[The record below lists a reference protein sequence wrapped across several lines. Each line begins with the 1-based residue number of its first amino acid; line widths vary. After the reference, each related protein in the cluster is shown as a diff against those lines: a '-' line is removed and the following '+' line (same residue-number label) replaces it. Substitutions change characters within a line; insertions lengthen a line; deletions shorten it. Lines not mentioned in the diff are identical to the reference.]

1 MNRNK
6 PLATNPIPINMRP
19 MFVLLITGIIHLTAF
34 AQNEKF
40 PAYLDP
46 ELSFEE
52 RAEDLVS
59 RMTLEEKV
67 EQMNSFTPAIER
79 LGVPAFHYHNEALH
93 GISEAPGGV
102 LARATSFPQSIA
114 MGSTWNPELM
124 KEVFTAVS
132 DEIRAYD
139 NLGEIDPSMWSPNIN
154 MLRDPR
160 WGRNDEAYSEDPYLM
175 SRIAVAFI
183 KGIQGEHP
191 TYLKT
196 IATPKHFVANNS
208 EYNRHDGNSEVE
220 ERWLREYYFPAY
232 KACFQEGGA
241 FSSMCAYN
249 RVNGVPA
256 CANDWLLTTVLRDE
270 WGFQGYVVSDC
281 GAIVDIFE
289 NHNYVETGEEAA
301 ALAVKAGC
309 ELNCG
314 PVYLDALLN
323 ACEQGLISEEEI
335 TTAVER
341 IFLGRF
347 KLGMFAEPGEVP
359 YSTIGAEV
367 IESEEHRDLA
377 LKAAREAIILLKNKD
392 NTLPLSSS
400 DMKSIAVIGPNANKC
415 RLGSYSGIP
424 TRTISVLE
432 GIKEKVGDQVQV
444 FHEKGCNI
452 TFKDKI
458 NFSPEEWIDPE
469 EGKDEV
475 TQEQIYAT
483 AVEEIEFK
491 MLYDD
496 YLDNTKEPDEVLMAR
511 AVELAKK
518 VDQVVLVMGTS
529 RFVSNEEADA
539 EDLNWPGMQG
549 ELIKKV
555 FEANPNVVLVTL
567 KGFQIKLNWEEKN
580 LPAIVEAWYTGQEQ
594 GHAIADVLFGDYN
607 PGGKLPVTYYRSED
621 DLPPIGDYD
630 ITKGRTYWFFEKEV
644 LYPFGYGLSYTT
656 FEFSNLSVDKKEVMK
671 DEDMDITVTVDVSNT
686 GKVDGDEVVQLYIK
700 DLESSVIQPKK
711 ELRGFQRVSLAAGET
726 KTVSIPLSYKDFNYW
741 NENTGDFEIEPG
753 AFEIQVGASS
763 LDIRLRETLTVL

>member
-1 MNRNK
+1 
-6 PLATNPIPINMRP
+6 MRSLYALIIIC
-19 MFVLLITGIIHLTAF
+19 LLHHSAY
-34 AQNEKF
+34 AQNEVQSK
-40 PAYLDP
+40 YKDSCLD
-46 ELSFEE
+46 FEE
-52 RAEDLVS
+52 RVEDLVS

-67 EQMNSFTPAIER
+67 AQMNSFTPAIER

-114 MGSTWNPELM
+114 MGSTWNPALM
-124 KEVFTAVS
+124 REVFTAVS
-132 DEIRAYD
+132 DEIRAYN

-175 SRIAVAFI
+175 SRIAVAFV

-196 IATPKHFVANNS
+196 IASPKHFVANNS

-256 CANDWLLTTVLRDE
+256 CASEWLLSTVLRDE
-270 WGFQGYVVSDC
+270 WGFEGYVVSDC
-281 GAIVDIFE
+281 GAIIDIFQ
-289 NHNYVETGEEAA
+289 NHKYVETGEEAA
-301 ALAVKAGC
+301 AIAVKAGC

-314 PVYLDALLN
+314 PIYLDALLN
-323 ACEQGLISEEEI
+323 ACKQGLISEEDI

-341 IFLGRF
+341 IFLARF
-347 KLGMFAEPGEVP
+347 KLGLFAEPGDVP
-359 YSTIGAEV
+359 YSSIGQEV
-367 IESEEHRDLA
+367 IESEEHRELA
-377 LKAAREAIILLKNKD
+377 LKAAREAIILLKNDDK
-392 NTLPLSSS
+392 TLPLSK
-400 DMKSIAVIGPNANKC
+400 DGIKSIAVIGPNADKC

-424 TRTISVLE
+424 SRKISVLQ
-432 GIKEKVGDQVQV
+432 GIKEKMGDQVEV

-458 NFSPEEWIDPE
+458 NFSPEEWIEPE

-491 MLYDD
+491 RLYDD
-496 YLDNTKEPDEVLMAR
+496 YLDNTKESDEVLMAR
-511 AVELAKK
+511 AVELAKN
-518 VDQVVLVMGTS
+518 VDQVILVMGTS

-539 EDLNWPGMQG
+539 EDLNWPGSQG
-549 ELIKKV
+549 MLIRKIY
-555 FEANPNVVLVTL
+555 EANPNVVLVTL
-567 KGFQIKLNWEEKN
+567 KGFQIKLNWEEEN

-607 PGGKLPVTYYRSED
+607 PGGKLPVTYYKSED
-621 DLPPIGDYD
+621 DLPHIGDYD
-630 ITKGRTYWFFEKEV
+630 ITKGRTYWFFEKDV

-656 FEFSNLSVDKKEVMK
+656 FDFSNLSIDKKELSK
-671 DEDMDITVTVDVSNT
+671 ADDMEITVRVNITNT
-686 GKVDGDEVVQLYIK
+686 GKIDGDEVVQLYVK
-700 DLESSVIQPKK
+700 DIESSVIQPRK
-711 ELRGFQRVSLAAGET
+711 ELRGFERVNIAAGKT
-726 KTVSIPLSYKDFNYW
+726 KKTIKN
-741 NENTGDFEIEPG
+741 
-753 AFEIQVGASS
+753 
-763 LDIRLRETLTVL
+763 

>member
-1 MNRNK
+1 MKTMRSLYALIIICLLHHSVYARNEDQPK
-6 PLATNPIPINMRP
+6 Y
-19 MFVLLITGIIHLTAF
+19 
-34 AQNEKF
+34 KDSC
-40 PAYLDP
+40 LD
-46 ELSFEE
+46 FEE
-52 RAEDLVS
+52 RVEDLVS

-67 EQMNSFTPAIER
+67 AQMNSTAPAIAR
-79 LGVPAFHYHNEALH
+79 LDVPEFNYHNEALH

-114 MGSTWNPELM
+114 MGSTWNPALVL
-124 KEVFTAVS
+124 EVFTAVS
-132 DEIRAYD
+132 DEIRAYN
-139 NLGEIDPSMWSPNIN
+139 NLGEMDPSVWSPNIN

-175 SRIAVAFI
+175 SRISVAFV
-183 KGIQGEHP
+183 KGIQGDHP
-191 TYLKT
+191 NYLKT
-196 IATPKHFVANNS
+196 IAAPKHFVANNS
-208 EYNRHDGNSEVE
+208 EYNRHDGNSQVE

-232 KACFQEGGA
+232 KACFQEAGA

-256 CANDWLLTTVLRDE
+256 CASEWLLSTVLRDE
-270 WGFQGYVVSDC
+270 WGFEGYVVSDC
-281 GAIVDIFE
+281 GAIIDIFQ
-289 NHNYVETGEEAA
+289 NHKYVETGEEAA
-301 ALAVKAGC
+301 AIAVKAGC

-323 ACEQGLISEEEI
+323 ACNQGLISEEDI

-341 IFLGRF
+341 LFLARF
-347 KLGMFAEPGEVP
+347 KLGLFAEPGDVP
-359 YSTIGAEV
+359 YSSIGQEV
-367 IESEEHRDLA
+367 IESEEHRELA
-377 LKAAREAIILLKNKD
+377 LKAAREAIILLKNDDK
-392 NTLPLSSS
+392 TLPLSK
-400 DMKSIAVIGPNANKC
+400 DGIKSIAVIGPNADKC

-424 TRTISVLE
+424 SRKISVLQ
-432 GIKEKVGDQVQV
+432 GIKEKVGDQVEV

-496 YLDNTKEPDEVLMAR
+496 YLDNTKESDEVLMAR
-511 AVELAKK
+511 AIELAKK
-518 VDQVVLVMGTS
+518 VDQVILVMGTS

-539 EDLNWPGMQG
+539 EDLNWPGSQG
-549 ELIKKV
+549 MLIRKIY
-555 FEANPNVVLVTL
+555 EANPNVVLVTL
-567 KGFQIKLNWEEKN
+567 KGFQIKLNWEEEN

-607 PGGKLPVTYYRSED
+607 PGGKLPVTYYKSED
-621 DLPPIGDYD
+621 DLPHIGEYD
-630 ITKGRTYWFFEKEV
+630 ITKGRTYWFFEKDV

-656 FEFSNLSVDKKEVMK
+656 FDFSNLSIDKKELNKADDMK
-671 DEDMDITVTVDVSNT
+671 ITVRVNITNN
-686 GKVDGDEVVQLYIK
+686 GNIEGDEVVQLYVK
-700 DLESSVIQPKK
+700 DIESSVIQPRK
-711 ELRGFQRVSLAAGET
+711 ELRGFERVNIAAGET
-726 KTVSIPLSYKDFNYW
+726 KTVSLTLLNDDFTFW
-741 NENTGDFEIEPG
+741 DEKTGEFDIEAG
-753 AFEIQVGASS
+753 AFEIQVGSS
-763 LDIRLRETLTVL
+763 SQDIKFKDIIEITD

>member
-1 MNRNK
+1 
-6 PLATNPIPINMRP
+6 MRSLYALIIIC
-19 MFVLLITGIIHLTAF
+19 LLHHSAY
-34 AQNEKF
+34 AQNEVQSK
-40 PAYLDP
+40 YKDSCLD
-46 ELSFEE
+46 FEE
-52 RAEDLVS
+52 RVEDLVS

-67 EQMNSFTPAIER
+67 AQMNSFTPAIER

-114 MGSTWNPELM
+114 MGSTWNPALM
-124 KEVFTAVS
+124 REVFTAVS
-132 DEIRAYD
+132 DEIRAYN

-175 SRIAVAFI
+175 SRIAVAFV

-196 IATPKHFVANNS
+196 IASPKHFVANNS

-256 CANDWLLTTVLRDE
+256 CASEWLLSTVLRDE
-270 WGFQGYVVSDC
+270 WGFEGYVVSDC
-281 GAIVDIFE
+281 GAIIDIFQ
-289 NHNYVETGEEAA
+289 NHKYVETGEEAA
-301 ALAVKAGC
+301 AIAVKAGC

-314 PVYLDALLN
+314 PIYLDALLN
-323 ACEQGLISEEEI
+323 ACKQGLISEEDI

-341 IFLGRF
+341 IFLARF
-347 KLGMFAEPGEVP
+347 KLGLFAEPGDVP
-359 YSTIGAEV
+359 YSSIGQEV
-367 IESEEHRDLA
+367 IESEEHRELA
-377 LKAAREAIILLKNKD
+377 LKAAREAIILLKNDDK
-392 NTLPLSSS
+392 TLPLSK
-400 DMKSIAVIGPNANKC
+400 DGIKSIAVIGPNADKC

-424 TRTISVLE
+424 SRKISVLQ
-432 GIKEKVGDQVQV
+432 GIKEKMGDQVEV

-458 NFSPEEWIDPE
+458 NFSPEEWIEPE

-496 YLDNTKEPDEVLMAR
+496 YLDNTKESDEVLMAR
-511 AVELAKK
+511 AVELAKN
-518 VDQVVLVMGTS
+518 VDQVILVMGTS

-539 EDLNWPGMQG
+539 EDLNWPGSQG
-549 ELIKKV
+549 MLIRKIY
-555 FEANPNVVLVTL
+555 EANPNVVLVTL
-567 KGFQIKLNWEEKN
+567 KGFQIKLNWEEEN

-607 PGGKLPVTYYRSED
+607 PGGKLPVTYYKSED
-621 DLPPIGDYD
+621 DLPHIG
-630 ITKGRTYWFFEKEV
+630 
-644 LYPFGYGLSYTT
+644 S
-656 FEFSNLSVDKKEVMK
+656 
-671 DEDMDITVTVDVSNT
+671 
-686 GKVDGDEVVQLYIK
+686 
-700 DLESSVIQPKK
+700 
-711 ELRGFQRVSLAAGET
+711 LR
-726 KTVSIPLSYKDFNYW
+726 KMYC
-741 NENTGDFEIEPG
+741 
-753 AFEIQVGASS
+753 
-763 LDIRLRETLTVL
+763 IRLGMD

>member
-1 MNRNK
+1 
-6 PLATNPIPINMRP
+6 
-19 MFVLLITGIIHLTAF
+19 
-34 AQNEKF
+34 
-40 PAYLDP
+40 
-46 ELSFEE
+46 
-52 RAEDLVS
+52 
-59 RMTLEEKV
+59 
-67 EQMNSFTPAIER
+67 
-79 LGVPAFHYHNEALH
+79 
-93 GISEAPGGV
+93 
-102 LARATSFPQSIA
+102 
-114 MGSTWNPELM
+114 M

-175 SRIAVAFI
+175 SRIAVAFV
-183 KGIQGEHP
+183 KGIQGEDP

-196 IATPKHFVANNS
+196 IASPKHFVANNS
-208 EYNRHDGNSEVE
+208 EYNRHDGNSLVE

-256 CANDWLLTTVLRDE
+256 CASEWLLSTVLRDE
-270 WGFQGYVVSDC
+270 WDFKGFVVSDC
-281 GAIVDIFE
+281 GAIMDMVE
-289 NHNYVETGEEAA
+289 GHKYVETGEEAA

-314 PVYLDALLN
+314 PVYLSSLLDAVD
-323 ACEQGLISEEEI
+323 QGLILEEDI

-341 IFLGRF
+341 LFLGRF
-347 KLGMFAEPGEVP
+347 KLGLFAEPDDVP
-359 YSTIGAEV
+359 YSSIGAEV
-367 IESEEHRDLA
+367 IESDEHRELA
-377 LKAAREAIILLKNKD
+377 LKAAREAIILLKNER
-392 NTLPLSSS
+392 NTLPLSK
-400 DMKSIAVIGPNANKC
+400 DKIKSIAVIGPNANKC

-424 TRTISVLE
+424 TRKISVLK
-432 GIKEKVGDQVQV
+432 GIEEKVGDEIEVY
-444 FHEKGCNI
+444 HEKGCNI

-475 TQEQIYAT
+475 SQEQIYAT

-496 YLDNTKEPDEVLMAR
+496 YLDNTKESDEVLIAR

-555 FEANPNVVLVTL
+555 YEVNPNVVLVTL
-567 KGFQIKLNWEEKN
+567 KGFQIKLNWEEEN
-580 LPAIVEAWYTGQEQ
+580 IPAIVEAWYTGQEQ

-607 PGGKLPVTYYRSED
+607 PGGKLPVTYYKSED
-621 DLPPIGDYD
+621 DLPHIGDYD
-630 ITKGRTYWFFEKEV
+630 ITKGRTYWFFDKEV
-644 LYPFGYGLSYTT
+644 LYPFGYGLSYTS
-656 FEFSNLSVDKKEVMK
+656 FDFSDLTIDNTEVSNS
-671 DEDMDITVTVDVSNT
+671 EDLEITVRVDITNT
-686 GKVDGDEVVQLYIK
+686 GDMDGDEVVQLYVK
-700 DLESSVIQPKK
+700 DVESSVIQPKK
-711 ELRGFQRVSLAAGET
+711 RLRGFQRVSLAAGET
-726 KTVSIPLSYKDFNYW
+726 KTVNLTLSNEDFNYW
-741 NENTGDFEIEPG
+741 NENTGEFEIEAG
-753 AFEIQVGASS
+753 VFEIHVGASS
-763 LDIRLRETLTVL
+763 QDIQLRGTINVAN

>member
-1 MNRNK
+1 MRSLYALIIICLLHHSVYARNEDQPK
-6 PLATNPIPINMRP
+6 Y
-19 MFVLLITGIIHLTAF
+19 
-34 AQNEKF
+34 KDSC
-40 PAYLDP
+40 LD
-46 ELSFEE
+46 FEE
-52 RAEDLVS
+52 RVEDLVS

-67 EQMNSFTPAIER
+67 AQMNSTAPAIAR
-79 LGVPAFHYHNEALH
+79 LDVPEFNYHNEALH

-114 MGSTWNPELM
+114 MGSTWNPALVL
-124 KEVFTAVS
+124 EVFTAVS
-132 DEIRAYD
+132 DEIRAYN
-139 NLGEIDPSMWSPNIN
+139 NLGEMDPSVWSPNIN

-175 SRIAVAFI
+175 SRISVAFV
-183 KGIQGEHP
+183 KGIQGDHP
-191 TYLKT
+191 NYLKT
-196 IATPKHFVANNS
+196 IAAPKHFVANNS
-208 EYNRHDGNSEVE
+208 EYNRHDGNSQVE

-232 KACFQEGGA
+232 KACFQEAGA

-256 CANDWLLTTVLRDE
+256 CASEWLLSTVLRDE
-270 WGFQGYVVSDC
+270 WGFEGYVVSDC
-281 GAIVDIFE
+281 GAIIDIFQ
-289 NHNYVETGEEAA
+289 NHKYVETGEEAA
-301 ALAVKAGC
+301 AIAVKAGC

-323 ACEQGLISEEEI
+323 ACNQGLISEEDI

-341 IFLGRF
+341 LFLARF
-347 KLGMFAEPGEVP
+347 KLGLFAEPGDVP
-359 YSTIGAEV
+359 YSSIGQEV
-367 IESEEHRDLA
+367 IESEEHRELA
-377 LKAAREAIILLKNKD
+377 LKAAREAIILLKNDDK
-392 NTLPLSSS
+392 TLPLSK
-400 DMKSIAVIGPNANKC
+400 DGIKSIAVIGPNADKC

-424 TRTISVLE
+424 SRKISVLQ
-432 GIKEKVGDQVQV
+432 GIKEKVGDQVEV

-496 YLDNTKEPDEVLMAR
+496 YLDNTKESDEVLMAR
-511 AVELAKK
+511 AIELAKK
-518 VDQVVLVMGTS
+518 VDQVILVMGTS

-539 EDLNWPGMQG
+539 EDLNWPGSQG
-549 ELIKKV
+549 MLIRKIY
-555 FEANPNVVLVTL
+555 EANPNVVLVTL
-567 KGFQIKLNWEEKN
+567 KGFQIKLNWEEEN

-607 PGGKLPVTYYRSED
+607 PGGKLPVTYYKSED
-621 DLPPIGDYD
+621 DLPHIGEYD
-630 ITKGRTYWFFEKEV
+630 ITKGRTYWFFEKDV

-656 FEFSNLSVDKKEVMK
+656 FDFSNLSIDKKELNKADDMK
-671 DEDMDITVTVDVSNT
+671 ITVRVNITNN
-686 GKVDGDEVVQLYIK
+686 GNIEGDEVVQLYVK
-700 DLESSVIQPKK
+700 DIESSVIQPRK
-711 ELRGFQRVSLAAGET
+711 ELRGFERVNIAAGET
-726 KTVSIPLSYKDFNYW
+726 KTVSLTLLNDDFTFW
-741 NENTGDFEIEPG
+741 DEKTGEFDIEAG
-753 AFEIQVGASS
+753 AFEIQVGSS
-763 LDIRLRETLTVL
+763 SQDIKFKDIIEITD

>member
-1 MNRNK
+1 
-6 PLATNPIPINMRP
+6 MRSLYALIIIC
-19 MFVLLITGIIHLTAF
+19 LLHHSAY
-34 AQNEKF
+34 AQNEVQSK
-40 PAYLDP
+40 YKDSCLD
-46 ELSFEE
+46 FEE
-52 RAEDLVS
+52 RVEDLVS

-67 EQMNSFTPAIER
+67 AQMNSFTPAIER

-114 MGSTWNPELM
+114 MGSTWNPALM
-124 KEVFTAVS
+124 REVFTAVS
-132 DEIRAYD
+132 DEIRAYN

-175 SRIAVAFI
+175 SRIAVAFV

-196 IATPKHFVANNS
+196 IASPKHFVANNS

-256 CANDWLLTTVLRDE
+256 CASEWLLSTVLRDE
-270 WGFQGYVVSDC
+270 WGFEGYVVSDC
-281 GAIVDIFE
+281 GAIIDIFQ
-289 NHNYVETGEEAA
+289 NHKYVETGEEAA
-301 ALAVKAGC
+301 AIAVKAGC

-314 PVYLDALLN
+314 PIYLDALLN
-323 ACEQGLISEEEI
+323 ACKQGLISEEDI

-341 IFLGRF
+341 IFLARF
-347 KLGMFAEPGEVP
+347 KLGLFAEPGDVP
-359 YSTIGAEV
+359 YSSIGQEV
-367 IESEEHRDLA
+367 IESEEHRELA
-377 LKAAREAIILLKNKD
+377 LKAAREAIILLKNDDK
-392 NTLPLSSS
+392 TLPLSK
-400 DMKSIAVIGPNANKC
+400 DGIKSIAVIGPNADKC

-424 TRTISVLE
+424 SRKISVLQ
-432 GIKEKVGDQVQV
+432 GIKEKMGDQVEV

-458 NFSPEEWIDPE
+458 NFSPEEWIEPE

-496 YLDNTKEPDEVLMAR
+496 YLDNTKESDEVLMAR
-511 AVELAKK
+511 AVELAKN
-518 VDQVVLVMGTS
+518 VDQVILVMGTS

-539 EDLNWPGMQG
+539 EDLNWPGSQG
-549 ELIKKV
+549 MLIRKIY
-555 FEANPNVVLVTL
+555 EANPNVVLVTL
-567 KGFQIKLNWEEKN
+567 KGFQIKLNWEEEN

-607 PGGKLPVTYYRSED
+607 PGGKLPVTYYKSED
-621 DLPPIGDYD
+621 DLPHIGDYD
-630 ITKGRTYWFFEKEV
+630 ITKGRTYWFFEKDV

-656 FEFSNLSVDKKEVMK
+656 FDFSNLSIDKKELSK
-671 DEDMDITVTVDVSNT
+671 ADDMEITVRVNITNT
-686 GKVDGDEVVQLYIK
+686 GKIDGDEVVQLYVK
-700 DLESSVIQPKK
+700 DIESSVIQPRK
-711 ELRGFQRVSLAAGET
+711 ELRGFERVNIAAGKT
-726 KTVSIPLSYKDFNYW
+726 KTVNLTLSNDDFTFW
-741 NENTGDFEIEPG
+741 DEKTGEFDIEAG
-753 AFEIQVGASS
+753 AFEIQVGSS
-763 LDIRLRETLTVL
+763 SQDIKFKDIIEITD

>member
-1 MNRNK
+1 MKTMRSLYALIIICLLHHSVYARNEDQPK
-6 PLATNPIPINMRP
+6 Y
-19 MFVLLITGIIHLTAF
+19 
-34 AQNEKF
+34 KDSC
-40 PAYLDP
+40 LD
-46 ELSFEE
+46 FEE
-52 RAEDLVS
+52 RVEDLVS

-67 EQMNSFTPAIER
+67 AQMNSTAPAIAR
-79 LGVPAFHYHNEALH
+79 LDVPEFNYHNEALH

-114 MGSTWNPELM
+114 MGSTWNPALVL
-124 KEVFTAVS
+124 EVFTAVS
-132 DEIRAYD
+132 DEIRAYN
-139 NLGEIDPSMWSPNIN
+139 NLGEMDPSVWSPNIN

-175 SRIAVAFI
+175 SRISVAFV
-183 KGIQGEHP
+183 KGIQGDHP
-191 TYLKT
+191 NYLKT
-196 IATPKHFVANNS
+196 IAAPKHFVANNS
-208 EYNRHDGNSEVE
+208 EYNRHDGNSQVE

-232 KACFQEGGA
+232 KACFQEAGA

-256 CANDWLLTTVLRDE
+256 CASEWLLSTVLRDE
-270 WGFQGYVVSDC
+270 WGFEGYVVSDC
-281 GAIVDIFE
+281 GAIIDIFQ
-289 NHNYVETGEEAA
+289 NHKYVETGEEAA
-301 ALAVKAGC
+301 AIAVKAGC

-323 ACEQGLISEEEI
+323 ACNQGLISEEDI

-341 IFLGRF
+341 LFLARF
-347 KLGMFAEPGEVP
+347 KLGLFAEPGDVP
-359 YSTIGAEV
+359 YSSIGQEV
-367 IESEEHRDLA
+367 IESEEHRELA
-377 LKAAREAIILLKNKD
+377 LKAAREAIILLKNDDK
-392 NTLPLSSS
+392 TLPLSK
-400 DMKSIAVIGPNANKC
+400 DGIKSIAVIGPNADKC

-424 TRTISVLE
+424 SRKISVLQ
-432 GIKEKVGDQVQV
+432 GIKEKVGDQVEV

-496 YLDNTKEPDEVLMAR
+496 YLDNTKESDEVLMAR
-511 AVELAKK
+511 AIELAKK
-518 VDQVVLVMGTS
+518 VDQVILVMGTS

-539 EDLNWPGMQG
+539 EDLNWPGSQG
-549 ELIKKV
+549 MLIRKIY
-555 FEANPNVVLVTL
+555 EANPNVVLVTL
-567 KGFQIKLNWEEKN
+567 KGFQIKLNWEEEN

-607 PGGKLPVTYYRSED
+607 PGGKLPVTYYKSED
-621 DLPPIGDYD
+621 DLPHIGDYD
-630 ITKGRTYWFFEKEV
+630 ITKGRTYWFFEKDV

-656 FEFSNLSVDKKEVMK
+656 FDFSNLSIDKKELNKADDMK
-671 DEDMDITVTVDVSNT
+671 ITVRVNITNN
-686 GKVDGDEVVQLYIK
+686 GNIEGDEVVQLYVK
-700 DLESSVIQPKK
+700 DIESSVIQPRK
-711 ELRGFQRVSLAAGET
+711 ELRGFERVNIAAGET
-726 KTVSIPLSYKDFNYW
+726 KTVSLTLLNDDFTFW
-741 NENTGDFEIEPG
+741 DEKTGEFDIEAG
-753 AFEIQVGASS
+753 AFEIQVGSS
-763 LDIRLRETLTVL
+763 SQDIKFKDIIEITD